1 MHIEETLNLLT
12 ALESK
17 DKWLGV
23 ERARLVEKQL
33 TLLQNCLSGSIY
45 EDPPLQASGAKVFDP
60 NIRKY
65 GWDWPSVAHT
75 MIGEKR
81 LANVRELAEN
91 VLGTG
96 IEGDFIETG
105 VWRGGACILMRGVLD
120 AWGDTKRVVWLADS
134 FEGLPPPD
142 ADKYPADLGDKFY
155 TYPELSVSLEQVKL
169 NFEKYGLLDE
179 RVKFLKGWF
188 KDTLH
193 TAPIE
198 KLAILRLDGD
208 MYEST
213 MDALT
218 ALYDRVS
225 DGGYIIVDDYH
236 VVEGCKKAIHDFL
249 SSRNLSPKLIEI
261 DGVGVYWKKIIDHAP
276 SPLQTP
282 VAASNQFE
290 SLKTIFE
297 LQQKN
302 LQDREL
308 EVQSLSKAKQEREFE
323 VQSLS
328 KAKQEREFEVQSL
341 SKAKQERELEVQS
354 LSKAKQERESELT
367 MLKNQLNEIHN
378 STSWKITQPFRQIK
392 NIISK

>member
-1 MHIEETLNLLT
+1 MHIDETLNLLN

-17 DKWLGV
+17 DKWLTA
-23 ERARLVEKQL
+23 ERARLVDKQL

-45 EDPPLQASGAKVFDP
+45 EDPPLLASGAKVFDP

-91 VLGTG
+91 VIGTG
-96 IEGDFIETG
+96 IPGDFIETG

-120 AWGDTKRVVWLADS
+120 AWGDTERNVWLADS

-142 ADKYPADLGDKFY
+142 VDKYPADIGDKFY
-155 TYPELSVSLEQVKL
+155 TYPELSVSLEQVKT

-213 MDALT
+213 MDALA
-218 ALYDRVS
+218 ALYDKVS

-249 SSRNLSPKLIEI
+249 SSRNLAPQLIEI
-261 DGVGVYWKKIIDHAP
+261 DGVGVYWKKLIKLAP
-276 SPLQTP
+276 TLATAVIP
-282 VAASNQFE
+282 NQNV
-290 SLKTIFE
+290 SLKAIFE
-297 LQQKN
+297 TQEKTLQE
-302 LQDREL
+302 REL
-308 EVQSLSKAKQEREFE
+308 EVESLSKAKH
-323 VQSLS
+323 
-328 KAKQEREFEVQSL
+328 
-341 SKAKQERELEVQS
+341 ERELEVQS
-354 LSKAKQERESELT
+354 LSKTKLEYEQELKT
-367 MLKNQLNEIHN
+367 LKNQLGEIHR

-392 NIISK
+392 TIFSK

>member
-1 MHIEETLNLLT
+1 MHIDETLNLLN

-17 DKWLGV
+17 DKWLAA
-23 ERARLVEKQL
+23 ERARLVDKQL

-45 EDPPLQASGAKVFDP
+45 EDPPLLASGAKVFDQ

-96 IEGDFIETG
+96 IQGDFIETG

-120 AWGDTKRVVWLADS
+120 AWGDTERNVWLADS

-142 ADKYPADLGDKFY
+142 VDKYPADIGDKFY
-155 TYPELSVSLEQVKL
+155 TYPELSVSLEQVKT

-213 MDALT
+213 MDALV
-218 ALYDRVS
+218 ALYDKVS

-249 SSRNLSPKLIEI
+249 SSRNLAPQLIEI
-261 DGVGVYWKKIIDHAP
+261 DGVGVYWKKIIQMVP
-276 SPLQTP
+276 QQLT
-282 VAASNQFE
+282 AAEPTQNT

-297 LQQKN
+297 TKQKA
-302 LQDREL
+302 L
-308 EVQSLSKAKQEREFE
+308 E
-323 VQSLS
+323 
-328 KAKQEREFEVQSL
+328 
-341 SKAKQERELEVQS
+341 ERELEVQS
-354 LSKAKQERESELT
+354 LTKAKQQRELELQLELQSLSQAKAERELELT
-367 MLKNQLNEIHN
+367 IVKSQLNEILL
-378 STSWKITQPFRQIK
+378 SSSWKITKPFRYIK
-392 NIISK
+392 KRLCQR

>member
-1 MHIEETLNLLT
+1 MHIDETLNLLN

-17 DKWLGV
+17 DKWLTA
-23 ERARLVEKQL
+23 ERARLVDKQL

-45 EDPPLQASGAKVFDP
+45 EDPPLLASGAKVFDP

-96 IEGDFIETG
+96 IQGDFIETG

-120 AWGDTKRVVWLADS
+120 AWGDTERNVWLADS

-142 ADKYPADLGDKFY
+142 ADKYPADIGDKFY
-155 TYPELSVSLEQVKL
+155 TYPELSVSLEQVKT

-193 TAPIE
+193 MAPIE

-213 MDALT
+213 MDALV
-218 ALYDRVS
+218 ALYDKVS

-249 SSRNLSPKLIEI
+249 SSRNLASQLIEI
-261 DGVGVYWKKIIDHAP
+261 DGVGVYWKKII
-276 SPLQTP
+276 QTVP
-282 VAASNQFE
+282 EQLTAVEPRQNT

-297 LQQKN
+297 TQQKT
-302 LQDREL
+302 LEEREL
-308 EVQSLSKAKQEREFE
+308 EVQSLA
-323 VQSLS
+323 
-328 KAKQEREFEVQSL
+328 
-341 SKAKQERELEVQS
+341 KAKQERELEVQS
-354 LSKAKQERESELT
+354 LTKTKIESEQELKI
-367 MLKNQLNEIHN
+367 LKNQLNEIHR
-378 STSWKITQPFRQIK
+378 STSWKITQPFRHIK
-392 NIISK
+392 TIFSK